1 MKYLAVETATE
12 CCSVAL
18 FHDGEIITE
27 SERAPLRHNE
37 IVLPMCERVLAQAGV
52 GLAQLDG
59 IAFGCGPGAFTGVRL
74 AASITQGIAL
84 AQDLPVVPVSSLAA
98 LAQAAHGGHG
108 VSQVLACIDARMQ
121 EVYVALYQ
129 LDENR
134 LMRLQGEEQVTAPAR
149 VNAAVRDQCM
159 GCGSG
164 WKPYAEVLLGCCGKT
179 IVFDAD
185 AAPQAEFVAVLAQ
198 PRFECGETVSA
209 TQALPVY
216 VRHDVARKPRSRA
229 V

>member
-37 IVLPMCERVLAQAGV
+37 IVLSMCERVLAQAGV

-149 VNAAVRDQCM
+149 VNAEVHDHCM

-164 WKPYAEVLLGCCGKT
+164 WKSYAKVLLGRCGKT
-179 IVFDAD
+179 IAFDAD
-185 AAPQAEFVAVLAQ
+185 AVPQAEFVAVLAQ

-209 TQALPVY
+209 TRALPVY

>member
-1 MKYLAVETATE
+1 MKFLAIETATE

-18 FHDGEIITE
+18 FHGDEIICE
-27 SERAPLRHNE
+27 SEVVPLRHNE
-37 IVLPMCERVLAQAGV
+37 VVLSMCERVLAKAEL
-52 GLAQLDG
+52 GLSQLDG

-98 LAQAAHGGHG
+98 LAQAAYCQHG

-129 LDENR
+129 LDEDR
-134 LMRLQGEEQVTAPAR
+134 IMRLQGEEQVIAPAR
-149 VNAAVRDQCM
+149 VSIEVGKHCM

-164 WKPYAEVLLGCCGKT
+164 WRPYAEILLGRCGKT
-179 IVFDAD
+179 MAFDAD
-185 AAPQAEFVAVLAQ
+185 ATPQAEFVGVLAK
-198 PRFECGETVSA
+198 PRFDRGETVSA
-209 TQALPVY
+209 TEALPVY
-216 VRHDVARKPRSRA
+216 VRHDVAQKPKSRA

>member
-1 MKYLAVETATE
+1 MKFLAIETATE

-18 FHDGEIITE
+18 FHDGEIISE
-27 SERAPLRHNE
+27 SELAPLRHNE
-37 IVLPMCERVLAQAGV
+37 IVLSMCERVLAKGEV
-52 GLAQLDG
+52 GLSRLDG

-98 LAQAAHGGHG
+98 LAQAAHCRHG

-121 EVYVALYQ
+121 EVYMALYQ

-134 LMRLQGEEQVTAPAR
+134 IMRLQGEEQVIAPGR
-149 VNAAVRDQCM
+149 VDVDVGEDCM

-164 WKPYAEVLLGCCGKT
+164 WKPYAEILLERCGKS
-179 IVFDAD
+179 IAFDAD
-185 AAPQAEFVAVLAQ
+185 ALPQAEFLAVLAQ
-198 PRFECGETVSA
+198 PRFERGETVSP
-209 TQALPVY
+209 TEALPVY
-216 VRHDVARKPRSRA
+216 VRHDVAQKPKSRT